1 MNALIES
8 LSDFSVCVTTH
19 IYSCSLEKS
28 IALTNKWTRSF
39 LTALPPT
46 PPHRSRRKSPRHIQ
60 NEYFFQQDIVLKS
73 TICFSNNQQQLIPFL
88 QSSKFILS
96 MVNIVV

>member
-28 IALTNKWTRSF
+28 IALTNKWTRSY
-39 LTALPPT
+39 LTALHR
-46 PPHRSRRKSPRHIQ
+46 PHRSRRKSPRHIQ